1 MVGNGHNINYVALF
15 LCYRDILLESKVF
28 YVSL

>member
-1 MVGNGHNINYVALF
+1 MVGNGHNTNYVAQF
-15 LCYRDILLESKVF
+15 LWYWDILLESKVF